1 MKPTQLIAM
10 LSIAFSGAAYAS
22 EAHNHGK
29 DHTPAHG
36 GVVTEVNHS
45 DYELV
50 AKPDVLQLFLRAEGK
65 SVDVSQGT
73 AKLTILSGKEK
84 QEVELKPASGKFE
97 AKGEFKVAPGTKAVA
112 LVSLPGQPAVSVRF
126 ALK

>member
-1 MKPTQLIAM
+1 MKLTQLIAV
-10 LSIAFSGAAYAS
+10 LSLAFSGTVFAG

-29 DHTPAHG
+29 DHMPAHG

-65 SVDVSQGT
+65 PVDVSQGT
-73 AKLTILSGKEK
+73 TKLTILSGKEK

-97 AKGEFKVAPGTKAVA
+97 AKGDFKFASGTKVVA
-112 LVSLPGQPAVSVRF
+112 LVSLPGKPAVSVRF
-126 ALK
+126 VLK

>member
-1 MKPTQLIAM
+1 MKLTQLIAV
-10 LSIAFSGAAYAS
+10 LSVALSGAVFAG

-29 DHTPAHG
+29 DHMPAHG
-36 GVVTEVNHS
+36 GIVTEVNHS

-65 SVDVSQGT
+65 PVDVSKGT
-73 AKLTILSGKEK
+73 AKLTLLSGKEK

-97 AKGEFKVAPGTKAVA
+97 AKGEFKVASGTKFVA
-112 LVSLPGQPAVSVRF
+112 LVTLPGKPAVSVRF
-126 ALK
+126 VIK